1 MKRFLALA
9 FAGLAACGTAKPGGM
24 SGPTINNK
32 IGGDTLAPVV
42 SPVVSQ
48 DLLAREPVAN
58 SARVKHILIGWHAL
72 AENYGGQMDPR
83 AEPRQ
88 KKDAEAV
95 VADLTKRLDAGEPF
109 DDLMAEYSEDTGS
122 AQSGKA
128 IPVAP
133 DAQLVIEFKQLS
145 LRLQVG
151 ERGVCESSYG
161 FHIITRVE

>member
-24 SGPTINNK
+24 SGPTINNH

-48 DLLAREPVAN
+48 DILAREPVAN
-58 SARVKHILIGWHAL
+58 SARVKHILIGWKQL
-72 AENYGGQMDPR
+72 ADNYNGQMDPR
-83 AEPRQ
+83 AEARS
-88 KKDAEAV
+88 KKEAEALV
-95 VADLTKRLDAGEPF
+95 TDLTKRLAAGEPF
-109 DDLMAEYSEDTGS
+109 DDLMREYSEDSGS
-122 AQSGKA
+122 AQSGNP

-145 LRLQVG
+145 LRLEVG